1 MDFVH
6 PLQQNVVLVNKL
18 GLHARP
24 AAQIARRAR
33 QAKGPVWIFRHGER
47 ADATNVLE
55 ILALACPQGTALRI
69 SIEDPADRPVLEALV
84 RLVENGFEEELP

>member
-1 MDFVH
+1 MDFIH

-24 AAQIARRAR
+24 AARIARLAR
-33 QAKGPVWIFRHGER
+33 QAKGPVWILRHGER

-55 ILALACPQGTALRI
+55 LLALACPQGSPLRI
-69 SIEDPADRPVLEALV
+69 AIEDPADRPVLEALV
-84 RLVENGFEEELP
+84 RLVQNGFEEDPP